1 MVYRNKFVRLFI
13 GSLIIFFMISGLS
26 CRFSSFVFAPT
37 PTATYTVTSSLTPTV
52 TPIPTNT
59 YTPTPTF
66 TPTETPFP
74 EPAGCLRPPDDMSII
89 YVNGHKFNRRTYSML
104 LHAAELYGGEHDIA
118 FKKITQGSYTS
129 SEPLSFGTH
138 SGGGA
143 VDISVVDTSGDRWVV
158 L

>member
-1 MVYRNKFVRLFI
+1 
-13 GSLIIFFMISGLS
+13 
-26 CRFSSFVFAPT
+26 
-37 PTATYTVTSSLTPTV
+37 
-52 TPIPTNT
+52 
-59 YTPTPTF
+59 
-66 TPTETPFP
+66 
-74 EPAGCLRPPDDMSII
+74 
-89 YVNGHKFNRRTYSML
+89 ML

-158 L
+158 LEEEEIEEIVYAMRVAGFAAWLRVYGELSPTSPIHIHALAIGDPELSTAAQNQLTGPFGYFLGYSGIPQESGIPVPDRHGGPIICKWMVDMGYSKFGETP